1 MSGQIVDACNV
12 GDEIA
17 FTDDVLLQ
25 DVFSKVALFVSMV
38 HVYTVAEKY
47 MSNCR
52 ATWSPEIQ
60 LGKINLAGAPLG

>member
-17 FTDDVLLQ
+17 FPDDVLLQ

-52 ATWSPEIQ
+52 ATW
-60 LGKINLAGAPLG
+60 